1 MNFSRVNLVE
11 NRAVSPADV
20 RVENGRV
27 AAIAPAGALRPLP
40 GEEALCCEGLYLS
53 HGFIDIHVHGGG
65 TGDFMDATAEAWH
78 AAAALHLRH
87 GTTALVPTTLAAD
100 TKGLLAAFE
109 TYRACRGGFADSAKF
124 LGVHVEGPYL
134 SPAQCGAQDPAF
146 LRAPDKAEYAMLL
159 AACPGILR
167 WTVAPELPGA
177 LEMGDWL
184 AAHGVAASV
193 GHSNATYEQVREAA
207 LHGFRSIT
215 HLYSAM
221 STITREG
228 GYRRAGVVESAYL
241 LPGLFCELIADG
253 RHLPPC
259 LLQMAYRLIGP
270 ERLCLVTDAMRAA
283 GQTEGESI
291 LGSLADGQRVIIEDG
306 VAKMPDRTAFAG
318 SVCTGDRLVRTMA
331 GAGGAGI
338 ADAVHMATAVPAR
351 ALGLE
356 QVTGHVAVGR
366 AADLVLF
373 DSDVRVRLVLVDGAV
388 RFRAEERKDEK

>member
-1 MNFSRVNLVE
+1 MKAKLAAHRPLRPYARWIPLAFLAPHLLVFCCFNIFPILTGIFE
-11 NRAVSPADV
+11 TARPYIGKETGGAVLRGINMEGPFFNKAKKGAQAEKYIVEPDAGMFDRLFEASGRAVK
-20 RVENGRV
+20 
-27 AAIAPAGALRPLP
+27 
-40 GEEALCCEGLYLS
+40 
-53 HGFIDIHVHGGG
+53 
-65 TGDFMDATAEAWH
+65 
-78 AAAALHLRH
+78 
-87 GTTALVPTTLAAD
+87 LVD
-100 TKGLLAAFE
+100 
-109 TYRACRGGFADSAKF
+109 
-124 LGVHVEGPYL
+124 
-134 SPAQCGAQDPAF
+134 
-146 LRAPDKAEYAMLL
+146 
-159 AACPGILR
+159 
-167 WTVAPELPGA
+167 VAPELPGA

-351 ALGLE
+351 ALGL
-356 QVTGHVAVGR
+356 QDKTGFVFIKV
-366 AADLVLF
+366 F
-373 DSDVRVRLVLVDGAV
+373 S
-388 RFRAEERKDEK
+388 FFI